1 MSKGKLRDWY
11 AEIAVRL
18 SDGETEEIVADKHCI
33 NIKAKNIISAVAK
46 AKYEADKLV
55 TPDGPFF
62 GKAVIEA
69 SVWSVELADYED
81 DDEAY
86 FDGYTGEE

>member
-1 MSKGKLRDWY
+1 MGKGKLRDWY
-11 AEIAVRL
+11 AEIAVRYN
-18 SDGETEEIVADKHCI
+18 DGETEKIVADTHCVR
-33 NIKAKNIISAVAK
+33 IKAKNIISAAAK
-46 AKYEADKLV
+46 ANEEAKKLI

-62 GKAVIEA
+62 GEAIMEA

-86 FDGYTGEE
+86 FDGYTGRE

>member
-11 AEIAVRL
+11 AEIAVRHV
-18 SDGETEEIVADKHCI
+18 DGQIEPDKHCI
-33 NIKAKNIISAVAK
+33 AIKAKNIISAVAK
-46 AKYEADKLV
+46 AKYEADQLV
-55 TPDGPFF
+55 AKNEDVF
-62 GKAVIEA
+62 EA

-86 FDGYTGEE
+86 FDRYTGEE